1 MLHRGRKIVL
11 SLSGAAAA
19 LLALSG
25 CGASPASSGAAP
37 TPQPTVTI
45 TVTEKAPPAPAPSAP
60 AAASEIDGQAAWL
73 MCRGAAAQ
81 YSATDDLNWTLLPVR
96 DQSITDNGDG
106 TYAVAVLWETDTT
119 GGQFAC
125 TAGGPA
131 ADPQFEVQGPS
142 DFG

>member
-1 MLHRGRKIVL
+1 MRHRGRKIVL
-11 SLSGAAAA
+11 SLSGATAV
-19 LLALSG
+19 LVALSG
-25 CGASPASSGAAP
+25 CATSPAESSAAP

-45 TVTEKAPPAPAPSAP
+45 TVTETAPPAPAPSAP
-60 AAASEIDGQAAWL
+60 PTASEIDGQAAWL

-81 YSATDDLNWTLLPVR
+81 YSATDNLDWTLLPVR
-96 DQSITDNGDG
+96 DESITDNGDG
-106 TYAVAVLWETDTT
+106 TYAVAVLWETDST